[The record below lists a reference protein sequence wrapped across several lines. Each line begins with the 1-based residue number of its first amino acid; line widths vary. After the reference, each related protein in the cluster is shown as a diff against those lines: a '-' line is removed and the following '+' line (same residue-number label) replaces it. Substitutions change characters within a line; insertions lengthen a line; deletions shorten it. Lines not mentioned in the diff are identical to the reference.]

1 MNVELH
7 LPDLPEV
14 PVSLGAAPGSP
25 GTPPRGRVDWSQ
37 RLRGLFGTYLPLLV
51 LAMLALATWW
61 LVKNSPVPVEPRSA
75 AALTHEPDY
84 TLQRFTLQ
92 RYDVAGQLTVQIE
105 GEQLRH
111 YPDTDEIEI
120 DTVRMVTSS
129 PDGRVSRATA
139 RRAFVASDNSQVRLE
154 GGAHVVSTDTNGA
167 TVEIDGERLLA
178 LVKKR
183 QVQADRP
190 VQVRQ
195 GGSEFTADAMEY
207 DEVSRLLTLH
217 GKVKAT
223 LLPQAAKR

>member
-1 MNVELH
+1 MSVELH

-14 PVSLGAAPGSP
+14 PVSLGLPP
-25 GTPPRGRVDWSQ
+25 GTPPRGRTPWSQ

-61 LVKNSPVPVEPRSA
+61 LVKNSPAPVEPRSA

-92 RYDVAGQLTVQIE
+92 RYDVAGQLTIQIE

-129 PDGRVSRATA
+129 PDGRISRATA
-139 RRAFVASDNSQVRLE
+139 RHAFVTSDNSQVRLE
-154 GGAHVVSTDTNGA
+154 GGAHVVSTDTAGA

-178 LVKKR
+178 LVKQR
-183 QVQADRP
+183 QVRADKP

-207 DEVSRLLTLH
+207 DEVTRQLALH

-223 LLPQAAKR
+223 LLPQGAKR

>member
-14 PVSLGAAPGSP
+14 PVSLGAERGAP
-25 GTPPRGRVDWSQ
+25 RHVRVAWSQ

-51 LAMLALATWW
+51 LAMLAVATWW
-61 LVKNSPVPVEPRSA
+61 LVKNSPGPVEPRSA
-75 AALTHEPDY
+75 TTPTHEPDY
-84 TLQRFTLQ
+84 TLQHFTLQ

-120 DTVRMVTSS
+120 DTVHMLSS
-129 PDGRVSRATA
+129 TPDGRASRATA
-139 RRAFVASDNSQVRLE
+139 RRAIAAGDNSQVRLE
-154 GGAHVVSTDTNGA
+154 GGAHVTSTDANGA
-167 TVEIDGERLLA
+167 TVEIDGEHLLA
-178 LVKKR
+178 LIKKR
-183 QVQADRP
+183 QVQSDRP

-195 GGSEFTADAMEY
+195 AGSVFTADSMEY

-223 LLPQAAKR
+223 LLPQGAKR